1 MKGHSAPVNQPSLT
15 PDDYLSGHDLAQQ
28 LFSAIA
34 ATLAEFGEVTVH
46 TSKSQIAF
54 RRQRNFAWVWIPG
67 KYLRGRGAPLVLT
80 LVFAMRIDSPRWKEV
95 VEPRPGFFTHHL
107 ELFRLADIDEEVCAW
122 LRTAWEA
129 A

>member
-1 MKGHSAPVNQPSLT
+1 MENHPAPLDQPGLT

-28 LFSAIA
+28 LFAAIA
-34 ATLAEFGEVTVH
+34 SVVGELEAVTIL

-54 RRQRNFAWVWIPG
+54 RRRRNFAWVWIPG

-80 LVFAMRIDSPRWKEV
+80 LVFAMRMESPRWKEV
-95 VEPRPGFFTHHL
+95 VQPRPGFFTHHL
-107 ELFRLADIDEEVCAW
+107 ELFGLADIDDEVRAW
-122 LRTAWEA
+122 LRAAYEA